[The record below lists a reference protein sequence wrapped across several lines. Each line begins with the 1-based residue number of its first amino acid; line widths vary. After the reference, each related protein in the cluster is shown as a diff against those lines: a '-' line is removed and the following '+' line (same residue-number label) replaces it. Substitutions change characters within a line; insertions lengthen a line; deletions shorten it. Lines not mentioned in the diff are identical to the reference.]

1 MEVVKK
7 IKDVREKVR
16 VVKGDGRVVGFV
28 PTMGALH
35 EGHLSLVRKARSESD
50 FVVVSIFV
58 NPTQFG
64 PGEDYERYPR
74 DIDRDCKLLEGVG
87 CDLVFAPE
95 ASELYSP
102 QFRTRMTVKSLSE
115 VLCGKSRPGHFDGV
129 VLIVAKL
136 FNIVQ
141 PDIAFFG
148 QKDAQQAIIIQRM
161 VSDLNFPVR
170 ISLHPTVREDD
181 GLAMSS
187 RNTYLTQG
195 ERSRATALYR
205 SLKVARDMIENG
217 ERDSKIIREKMLEV
231 LEGAD
236 IDMDYVEIVSAS
248 DLRSVEKVGDGV
260 VLIAVAGRV
269 GKARLI
275 DNIALEISGMDVR
288 ETLVEFPE
296 WVEDGQ

>member
-1 MEVVKK
+1 MEVVKR
-7 IKDVREKVR
+7 IKDVRKKVR
-16 VVKGDGRVVGFV
+16 VVKREGKVVGFV

-74 DIDRDCKLLEGVG
+74 DIDRDCKLLESVG
-87 CDLVFAPE
+87 CDLVFTPE
-95 ASELYSP
+95 ASELYNS
-102 QFRTRMTVKSLSE
+102 QFRTRMTVRSLSE
-115 VLCGKSRPGHFDGV
+115 VLCGKFRPGHFDGV

-161 VSDLNFPVR
+161 VSDLNFPVKV
-170 ISLHPTVREDD
+170 SLHPTVREND

-187 RNTYLTQG
+187 RNTYLSEN
-195 ERSRATALYR
+195 ERERATALYR

-217 ERDSKIIREKMLEV
+217 ERDSKIIREKMLE
-231 LEGAD
+231 LLGSED
-236 IDMDYVEIVSAS
+236 IDVDYAEIVNAS
-248 DLRSVEKVGDGV
+248 DLKSVEKVEDGGI
-260 VLIAVAGRV
+260 LIAVAGRV

-275 DNIALEISGMDVR
+275 DNIALEITGIDVR